1 MYGSSWKCIFFG
13 LISAAFLSHVMASP
27 KAGQDVK
34 NYRKRNQRSEN
45 ETKNWDLHER
55 PCRDIVKSGTVGRLA
70 SGQILEVFLVFK
82 GTLQRFELA
91 FNKNDDLRCSLQ
103 IYSLMAG

>member
-1 MYGSSWKCIFFG
+1 MYGSSWRCIFFG
-13 LISAAFLSHVMASP
+13 LIFAAFLSHDMA
-27 KAGQDVK
+27 GGDGK
-34 NYRKRNQRSEN
+34 NFRKRNQRSEN
-45 ETKNWDLHER
+45 ETKNWDLHEL
-55 PCRDIVKSGTVGRLA
+55 PCRDIVKSWTVGRLA
-70 SGQILEVFLVFK
+70 SGQILEVFCVFK